1 MVALNFI
8 TTYTQT
14 SNNRVG
20 IGLIFITS
28 LGLMAVIGRKEST
41 FHLEFI
47 EGVKVDF
54 VHIGKG
60 PRASL
65 PTAYILSPVSF

>member
-1 MVALNFI
+1 
-8 TTYTQT
+8 
-14 SNNRVG
+14 
-20 IGLIFITS
+20 
-28 LGLMAVIGRKEST
+28 MAVIGRKEST